1 MSDLR
6 QVEGGRLAIGDIAPK
21 LATLTDEML
30 LDDVWNRC
38 RALENGVTHSELV
51 EAITHLAFYDGWP
64 NAMSAATIAREVF
77 DTTGADAR

>member
-21 LATLTDEML
+21 LATLTD
-30 LDDVWNRC
+30 
-38 RALENGVTHSELV
+38 
-51 EAITHLAFYDGWP
+51 
-64 NAMSAATIAREVF
+64 AATIAREVF